1 MGLEL
6 RGLLLDL
13 VPDFAVEEHEGRE
26 AFFRH
31 LCFFCRGGGVW
42 AQFRSQLA
50 GRFVAPGAAGAACSG
65 SQRLDVLLMLQRTQC
80 GVQKGVSGLA
90 GALFWAGSQTLA
102 ACKTLG
108 IDADFV

>member
-1 MGLEL
+1 MRLEL

-26 AFFRH
+26 ALFRH

-50 GRFVAPGAAGAACSG
+50 GRFGAPGAACAGRSL
-65 SQRLDVLLMLQRTQC
+65 SQPLAVRLMLQFTQC
-80 GVQKGVSGLA
+80 DVQQGGQREAIVRLSEASGM
-90 GALFWAGSQTLA
+90 
-102 ACKTLG
+102 
-108 IDADFV
+108 

>member
-1 MGLEL
+1 MRLEL
-6 RGLLLDL
+6 RGLLFYL

-50 GRFVAPGAAGAACSG
+50 GRFVAPGAACAGRSRSRPLAI
-65 SQRLDVLLMLQRTQC
+65 RLMLQRTQS
-80 GVQKGVSGLA
+80 GVQKSGQRA
-90 GALFWAGSQTLA
+90 SGAFFL
-102 ACKTLG
+102 
-108 IDADFV
+108 